1 MLFRSENTENIK
13 IDFESSIGQSNQK
26 NKGKGEDLSVEE
38 LIRKLHD
45 RGTKVKILKEDEE
58 NI

>member
-1 MLFRSENTENIK
+1 MLKTIK
-13 IDFESSIGQSNQK
+13 LILKNKSIGQSSEK